1 MDRMSIK
8 KIRYA
13 LDQEHTERPHF
24 FKEKGKR
31 LKRDPTF
38 H

>member
-24 FKEKGKR
+24 FLREGEE
-31 LKRDPTF
+31 T
-38 H
+38 